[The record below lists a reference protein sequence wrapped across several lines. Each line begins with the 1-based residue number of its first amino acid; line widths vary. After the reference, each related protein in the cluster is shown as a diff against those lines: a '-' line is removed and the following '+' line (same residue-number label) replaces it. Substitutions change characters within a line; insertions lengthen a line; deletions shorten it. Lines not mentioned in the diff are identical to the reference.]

1 MARSAY
7 AGCDPWRPDRQGC
20 PPQESQPL
28 LSQNGAQPNTYDRKQ
43 MFPLVLPTCIYQASP
58 WHQIIGATAS
68 EPLPVACNSMQV
80 RTAGLRRT
88 SGTTV
93 WPSPVAAPGTHRES
107 SSGSFEE
114 VVCSLKLMF
123 WCEAWEILAD
133 KRAVRPCLG
142 LLGRMGCWGPAP
154 WRRLRSSKAATA
166 AAMASKT
173 AAPTVGNK
181 VAGWS
186 VQSPSGVQGTT
197 QGSCHDQQD
206 CWSNCKQHGGRVSC
220 AVMLAGLQRVGAPT
234 ALSQQT
240 GSQPANAASVWQHGM
255 ALTFAVTAW
264 RAAYNLQ
271 ASSRRVQSLWSCLLG
286 CSRPAL
292 LRRSESAVH

>member
-1 MARSAY
+1 MRSHCAGWAGDAHRQRVPPEGNRQGRPCQSLHSPAIVMARSAY

-142 LLGRMGCWGPAP
+142 LLGRRANSM
-154 WRRLRSSKAATA
+154 
-166 AAMASKT
+166 
-173 AAPTVGNK
+173 
-181 VAGWS
+181 
-186 VQSPSGVQGTT
+186 PSLQVR
-197 QGSCHDQQD
+197 
-206 CWSNCKQHGGRVSC
+206 HGGR
-220 AVMLAGLQRVGAPT
+220 
-234 ALSQQT
+234 
-240 GSQPANAASVWQHGM
+240 
-255 ALTFAVTAW
+255 
-264 RAAYNLQ
+264 
-271 ASSRRVQSLWSCLLG
+271 SLHSL
-286 CSRPAL
+286 
-292 LRRSESAVH
+292 VV